1 MTAYDLIFEEIQ
13 NRYDSGVLTEEQA
26 IEVNDL
32 AYEKY
37 VIEGNTY
44 NKYMNNKQDELSS
57 LNAKYN
63 HLINK
68 AKELEKL
75 GPNGKEKAKE
85 VIRQAKSVN
94 NKRKELIE
102 SLDDSHS
109 SVHCTKYKKG
119 GCKKDDYPRKFG
131 VRSKRAIKRK
141 IDMDRLEQ
149 SYYKKDWME
158 RHGDRGIE
166 PEKKYIPNRYLDAQ
180 NAINKK

>member
-37 VIEGNTY
+37 VIEGNAY
-44 NKYMNNKQDELSS
+44 NKFMNGTKDKFKI
-57 LNAKYN
+57 LNSEYN

-85 VIRQAKSVN
+85 LRDRSLKIFTDYLKSVD
-94 NKRKELIE
+94 KSPATLMY
-102 SLDDSHS
+102 D
-109 SVHCTKYKKG
+109 KKG
-119 GCKKDDYPRKFG
+119 RPALGKPNSDDIEYRQMQ
-131 VRSKRAIKRK
+131 RN
-141 IDMDRLEQ
+141 
-149 SYYKKDWME
+149 YKKDWME
-158 RHGDRGIE
+158 KHGNAGVA
-166 PEKKYIPNRYLDAQ
+166 PEKKYIANRYLDAQ